1 VRLRRALA
9 AASTVVVAV
18 MLAVAVP
25 VSQLRTVAIHKSCCC
40 PNPDKCHCPD
50 HKPDTSGKTQIRQCH
65 NTTQI
70 NVAPQAPA
78 FTPPALAI
86 ADAPA
91 RAADAPFHVLTDPHD
106 APPPRRP
113 DAPS

>member
-1 VRLRRALA
+1 
-9 AASTVVVAV
+9 VVAV
-18 MLAVAVP
+18 MLGFVVP
-25 VSQLRTVAIHKSCCC
+25 ISQLRTVAIHHSCCC
-40 PNPDKCHCPD
+40 PNPDNCHCPG
-50 HKPDTSGKTQIRQCH
+50 HKGDPSDTTQIRACH

-78 FTPPALAI
+78 FTPSALVL

-91 RAADAPFHVLTDPHD
+91 RTAEAPSHVLTDPHD